1 MTFKQM
7 VETKE
12 PLFPILNIILLDSD
26 VIIDS
31 GFDYVVYEHFLIALA
46 LVQLFFSPLRN
57 MNENNNI

>member
-46 LVQLFFSPLRN
+46 LVQLFLSLKKH
-57 MNENNNI
+57 E